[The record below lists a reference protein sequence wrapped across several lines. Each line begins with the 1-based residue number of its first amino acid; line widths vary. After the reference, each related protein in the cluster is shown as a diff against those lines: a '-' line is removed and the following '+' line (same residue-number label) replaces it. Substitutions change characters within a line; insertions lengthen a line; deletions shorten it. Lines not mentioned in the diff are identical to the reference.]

1 MPAHNYNIMR
11 ASSMNAPGI
20 SEMVGYEAIR
30 TSLRW
35 PGMAT
40 LQAVVPMSEQ

>member
-1 MPAHNYNIMR
+1 
-11 ASSMNAPGI
+11 MNAPGI
-20 SEMVGYEAIR
+20 SEMVGYEAIQ

-35 PGMAT
+35 LGMTT